1 MANSKASRIIGSPW
15 LWEIRLL
22 FYLHVMKE
30 HLSYRDIYNKSKQM
44 HLNSEINTPGLT
56 FSFNTCFSWW
66 TFLPLGCHLCSLG
79 RFIKGREEVYTFFS
93 TKHILYTIFNLI
105 FTTVTGIRTHPLRLI
120 IKSSGD
126 ILWQIRE
133 LHCLLKKKLV
143 NSENKCLY

>member
-105 FTTVTGIRTHPLRLI
+105 FTTVTGIRIHPLRRSWCHYQ
-120 IKSSGD
+120 K
-126 ILWQIRE
+126 LWWH
-133 LHCLLKKKLV
+133 LVADPYLFPWTALLT
-143 NSENKCLY
+143 